1 MNSALAPVLTSPGWD
16 ILRSLG
22 ERTSPGTDLGL
33 LGASLRRAGTP
44 ADVVSAVLT
53 QLELRSAARAK
64 FGPFADSMV
73 FTRDGLEQATRLV
86 VAAHHARRFREAG
99 ASFVADLGCGVGGD
113 ALAIAGLGLRVLAV
127 DRDQDA
133 SAAAAINLRHF
144 DGASVL
150 RGDVAELDMEDLRD
164 QGVDA
169 VFADPARRTGAQGG
183 SRRIADPEQWSP
195 PLSAVWRWR
204 SGFER
209 VGVKLAP
216 GIAHSALPADC
227 HAQWV
232 SVDGDLVEASVWTP
246 ALAPEGPGR
255 SALVITGAGA
265 RVLADPATTSADA
278 PVRQAPSGEL
288 GAVLAEPDPAVI
300 RSGGLAHLAD
310 SIGARL
316 IDPSIA
322 YLTADD
328 IAASPLLSRFEV
340 VARTALRAKA
350 VSAAL
355 RPLGVG
361 SVEVKKRGA
370 DIDPAAL
377 RKRLDLTPGGPGA
390 TVFATRVG
398 GRHCAIIAR
407 RLAD

>member
-1 MNSALAPVLTSPGWD
+1 
-16 ILRSLG
+16 
-22 ERTSPGTDLGL
+22 
-33 LGASLRRAGTP
+33 
-44 ADVVSAVLT
+44 
-53 QLELRSAARAK
+53 
-64 FGPFADSMV
+64 
-73 FTRDGLEQATRLV
+73 
-86 VAAHHARRFREAG
+86 
-99 ASFVADLGCGVGGD
+99 
-113 ALAIAGLGLRVLAV
+113 
-127 DRDQDA
+127 
-133 SAAAAINLRHF
+133 
-144 DGASVL
+144 
-150 RGDVAELDMEDLRD
+150 MEDLRD

-183 SRRIADPEQWSP
+183 SRRIADPERWSP

-246 ALAPEGPGR
+246 ARAPEGPGR

-265 RVLADPATTSADA
+265 RVLADPATASADA

-300 RSGGLAHLAD
+300 RSGGLAHLAE